1 MKILAGL
8 FLALLAV
15 IYFLPAFMSRSDEI
29 NGSSR
34 EAVYKSAIKVKRHL
48 NTDERVLFD
57 TALGI
62 LDKIKSEEG
71 QNAFVDTVDGKTP
84 EEVIEMA
91 KNEVNIKIAAGHPDF
106 KQYSSWDDMIQKL
119 TNNGN
124 GRKSS
129 AHPDASPAHSLRNS
143 ERPARPQ

>member
-1 MKILAGL
+1 VKILAGL

-29 NGSSR
+29 NGTSR
-34 EAVYKSAIKVKRHL
+34 ETVYKSAVKVKRHL

-71 QNAFVDTVDGKTP
+71 PESFVDTVDGKSP
-84 EEVIEMA
+84 EEVVELA
-91 KNEVNIKIAAGHPDF
+91 KNEVNNKIASGHPDF

-119 TNNGN
+119 TNGN

-129 AHPDASPAHSLRNS
+129 AHPDASPHSLRNS
-143 ERPARPQ
+143 ERPDRPQ

>member
-1 MKILAGL
+1 MKVLAGI

-29 NGSSR
+29 DGTSR
-34 EAVYKSAIKVKRHL
+34 EAVYKSAIKVKRYL

-62 LDKIKSEEG
+62 LDKIKAEEG
-71 QNAFVDTVDGKTP
+71 PDAFVDSVDGKNPDEIVET
-84 EEVIEMA
+84 A
-91 KNEVNIKIAAGHPDF
+91 KQEVNFKIAAGHPDF

-119 TNNGN
+119 TSGN
-124 GRKSS
+124 GRKPSVRS
-129 AHPDASPAHSLRNS
+129 NPSPDHSLRNS

>member
-1 MKILAGL
+1 MKVLAGV

-29 NGSSR
+29 DGTSR
-34 EAVYKSAIKVKRHL
+34 EAVYKSAVKVKRYL

-62 LDKIKSEEG
+62 LDKIKTEEG
-71 QNAFVDTVDGKTP
+71 PDAFVDTVDGKNPDEIVET
-84 EEVIEMA
+84 A
-91 KNEVNIKIAAGHPDF
+91 KQEVNIKIAAGHPDF

-119 TNNGN
+119 TSGN
-124 GRKSS
+124 GRKPS
-129 AHPDASPAHSLRNS
+129 ARHNGSPDHYLRDS
-143 ERPARPQ
+143 ERPDRPQ

>member
-15 IYFLPAFMSRSDEI
+15 IYFLPAFMSRSDAI
-29 NGSSR
+29 NGNSR
-34 EAVYKSAIKVKRHL
+34 EAVYKSAVKVKRYL

-71 QNAFVDTVDGKTP
+71 PDAFVNTVDGKSP
-84 EEVIEMA
+84 DEVIETA
-91 KNEVNIKIAAGHPDF
+91 KTEVNIQIAAGHPDF
-106 KQYSSWDDMIQKL
+106 KQYSSWNDMIHKL
-119 TNNGN
+119 TSGN
-124 GRKSS
+124 GRKPSARPNGSS
-129 AHPDASPAHSLRNS
+129 DHPLRNS
-143 ERPARPQ
+143 ERPDRPQ

>member
-1 MKILAGL
+1 VKILAGL

-29 NGSSR
+29 NGASR
-34 EAVYKSAIKVKRHL
+34 EAVYKSAVKVKRYL

-71 QNAFVDTVDGKTP
+71 QDLFVGAVDGKSP
-84 EEVIEMA
+84 DEVIEMA
-91 KNEVNIKIAAGHPDF
+91 KHEVNIKIAAGHPDF
-106 KQYSSWDDMIQKL
+106 RQYSSWDDMIQKL
-119 TNNGN
+119 TSNGKKPSAN
-124 GRKSS
+124 PDAAP
-129 AHPDASPAHSLRNS
+129 AHPLRNS
-143 ERPARPQ
+143 ERPDRPQ

>member
-1 MKILAGL
+1 VKILAGL

-29 NGSSR
+29 NGTSR
-34 EAVYKSAIKVKRHL
+34 ETVYKSAVKVKRHL

-71 QNAFVDTVDGKTP
+71 PESFVDTVDGKSP
-84 EEVIEMA
+84 EEVVELA
-91 KNEVNIKIAAGHPDF
+91 KNEVNNKIASGHPDF

-119 TNNGN
+119 TSGN
-124 GRKSS
+124 GRKPS
-129 AHPDASPAHSLRNS
+129 ARHNGSPDHYLRDS
-143 ERPARPQ
+143 ERPDRPQ

>member
-1 MKILAGL
+1 MKVLAGI

-29 NGSSR
+29 NGTSR
-34 EAVYKSAIKVKRHL
+34 EAVYKSAIKVKRYL

-62 LDKIKSEEG
+62 LDKIKTEEG
-71 QNAFVDTVDGKTP
+71 PDAFVETVDGKNP
-84 EEVIEMA
+84 EEIVETA
-91 KNEVNIKIAAGHPDF
+91 KHEVNLKIAAGHPDF

-119 TNNGN
+119 TSGN
-124 GRKSS
+124 GRKPSVRS
-129 AHPDASPAHSLRNS
+129 NPSPDHFPRNS
-143 ERPARPQ
+143 ERPDRPQ

>member
-1 MKILAGL
+1 MKILAAI

-15 IYFLPAFMSRSDEI
+15 IYFLPAFMSRTDEI
-29 NGSSR
+29 NGVSR
-34 EAVYKSAIKVKRHL
+34 EAVYKSAIKVKRYL

-71 QNAFVDTVDGKTP
+71 KDAFVDAVDGKSP
-84 EEVIEMA
+84 DEIIDMA
-91 KNEVNIKIAAGHPDF
+91 RQEVNIKIATGHPDF

-119 TNNGN
+119 TNS
-124 GRKSS
+124 GRKPPVHSDASS
-129 AHPDASPAHSLRNS
+129 ALPLRNS
-143 ERPARPQ
+143 ERPNRPQ

>member
-1 MKILAGL
+1 MKVLAGV

-29 NGSSR
+29 DGTSR
-34 EAVYKSAIKVKRHL
+34 EAVYKSAVKVKRYL

-62 LDKIKSEEG
+62 LDKIKTEEG
-71 QNAFVDTVDGKTP
+71 PDAFVDTVDGKNPDEIVET
-84 EEVIEMA
+84 A
-91 KNEVNIKIAAGHPDF
+91 RQEVNIKIAAGHPDF

-119 TNNGN
+119 TSGN
-124 GRKSS
+124 GRKPS
-129 AHPDASPAHSLRNS
+129 ARHNGSPDHSLRDS
-143 ERPARPQ
+143 ERPERPQ

>member
-1 MKILAGL
+1 MKVLAGI

-29 NGSSR
+29 DGTSR
-34 EAVYKSAIKVKRHL
+34 EAVYKSAIKVKRYL

-62 LDKIKSEEG
+62 LDKIKAEEG
-71 QNAFVDTVDGKTP
+71 PDAFVDSVDGKNPDEIVET
-84 EEVIEMA
+84 A
-91 KNEVNIKIAAGHPDF
+91 KQEVNFKIAAGHPDF

-119 TNNGN
+119 TSGN
-124 GRKSS
+124 GRKPSVRS
-129 AHPDASPAHSLRNS
+129 NPSPDHFPRNS
-143 ERPARPQ
+143 ERPDRPQ

>member
-15 IYFLPAFMSRSDEI
+15 IYFLPAFMSRSEEI
-29 NGSSR
+29 NGTSR
-34 EAVYKSAIKVKRHL
+34 EAVYKSAIQVKRYL

-71 QNAFVDTVDGKTP
+71 PDAFVNTVDGKTP
-84 EEVIEMA
+84 DEVIEMA
-91 KNEVNIKIAAGHPDF
+91 KQEVNTKIAAGHPDF

-119 TNNGN
+119 TNGN
-124 GRKSS
+124 GRKPSARPNASS
-129 AHPDASPAHSLRNS
+129 DHSLRDS
-143 ERPARPQ
+143 ERPDRPQ

>member
-29 NGSSR
+29 NGTSR
-34 EAVYKSAIKVKRHL
+34 EAVYKSAIQVKRYL

-71 QNAFVDTVDGKTP
+71 PDTFVNTVDGKTP
-84 EEVIEMA
+84 DEVIETA
-91 KNEVNIKIAAGHPDF
+91 KQEVNTKIAAGHPDF
-106 KQYSSWDDMIQKL
+106 KQYTSWDDMIQKL
-119 TNNGN
+119 TNGN
-124 GRKSS
+124 RRKPSARPNASS
-129 AHPDASPAHSLRNS
+129 DHSLRDS
-143 ERPARPQ
+143 ERPDRPQ